1 MLKMPNMETKISLKE
16 LFEEVIKLK
25 AEFKNK
31 NDKDEYNVRR
41 FISYVYILMGL
52 GVVSVITNIL
62 LHLIFYLQ
70 K

>member
-1 MLKMPNMETKISLKE
+1 METKISLKE

-25 AEFKNK
+25 SEFKNK

>member
-1 MLKMPNMETKISLKE
+1 METKISLKE

-25 AEFKNK
+25 TEFKNK

-52 GVVSVITNIL
+52 GVMSVITNIL
-62 LHLIFYLQ
+62 LHLLFYLE

>member
-1 MLKMPNMETKISLKE
+1 MPNMETKISLKE

-25 AEFKNK
+25 SEFKNK